1 MSLALFALSL
11 CTFALGLAEF
21 VAVSL
26 VPAIAAGTHL
36 NVSSVGLMI
45 GVYALGVSI
54 GAPTLSA
61 LLAKS
66 PRKTV
71 LAICMLI
78 FAAGNIGTAITSS
91 IAILLITR
99 FAAGLMHGVVIAL
112 ASSTAA
118 SAVSQEKSGN
128 AIATV
133 FAGLTVALML
143 GVPLGTLA
151 GSHFAWQDV
160 FFTLGGISVL
170 AAIAILYFTPRVT
183 VKWDD
188 NSGQSVSVW
197 STLTDRQILH
207 PVFITAL
214 TYAGSFTGFTYISVL
229 LAENTH
235 LSASGITGMFAF
247 YGVAAAIG
255 NALGGRF
262 VDAVGSRTAAI
273 TVIVGIGLALLGA
286 SQLSSS
292 MLAMAVVMAIWG
304 IASFGTVPVMQK
316 TVFITAQGNPVAS
329 PEVASGMN
337 IAAFNVGIT
346 VGSILGGV
354 ASHHSA
360 SAPMVLGLFPLL
372 LAALFAFALRPAAAS
387 KMDNQY
393 SS

>member
-26 VPAIAAGTHL
+26 VPAVAAGTHL
-36 NVSSVGLMI
+36 NVSSVGMMI
-45 GVYALGVSI
+45 GIYAIGVSI

-71 LAICMLI
+71 LAVCMLV
-78 FAAGNIGTAITSS
+78 FAAGNIGTALTSS
-91 IAILLITR
+91 MAMLLLTR
-99 FAAGLMHGVVIAL
+99 FIAGLMHGVVIAL
-112 ASSTAA
+112 AASTAA

-160 FFTLGGISVL
+160 FFTLGGISIA
-170 AAIAILYFTPRVT
+170 AAIAVLFFMPKVT
-183 VKWDD
+183 IKVE
-188 NSGQSVSVW
+188 NINEPSISVW

-207 PVFITAL
+207 PVVITAL

-229 LAENTH
+229 LAQNTH
-235 LSASGITGMFAF
+235 LGASGITGMFAI

-262 VDAVGSRTAAI
+262 VDAMGSRAAAI
-273 TVIVGIGLALLGA
+273 TVIAGIGLALVNA
-286 SQLSSS
+286 SLFSSS
-292 MLAMAVVMAIWG
+292 TLAMSAVMAVWG
-304 IASFGTVPVMQK
+304 IASFGAVPIMQK
-316 TVFITAQGNPVAS
+316 TVFMMAQGNPVAS

-337 IAAFNVGIT
+337 IAAFNVGIAA
-346 VGSILGGV
+346 GSILGGI
-354 ASHHSA
+354 ASLYSA
-360 SAPMVLGLFPLL
+360 TVPMVVGLLPLL
-372 LAALFAFALRPAAAS
+372 LAALFAIAIRPALAI
-387 KMDNQY
+387 KMDKQY
-393 SS
+393 SN

>member
-26 VPAIAAGTHL
+26 VPAVAAGTHL
-36 NVSSVGLMI
+36 NVSSVGMMI
-45 GVYALGVSI
+45 GIYAIGVSI

-71 LAICMLI
+71 LAVCMLV
-78 FAAGNIGTAITSS
+78 FAAGNIGTALTSS
-91 IAILLITR
+91 MAMLLLTR
-99 FAAGLMHGVVIAL
+99 FIAGLMHGVVIAL
-112 ASSTAA
+112 AASTAA

-160 FFTLGGISVL
+160 FFTLGGISIA
-170 AAIAILYFTPRVT
+170 AAIAVLFFMPKVT
-183 VKWDD
+183 IKVE
-188 NSGQSVSVW
+188 NINEPSISVW

-207 PVFITAL
+207 PVVITAL

-229 LAENTH
+229 LAQNTH
-235 LSASGITGMFAF
+235 LGASGITGMFAIF
-247 YGVAAAIG
+247 GVAAAIG

-262 VDAVGSRTAAI
+262 VDAMGSRAAAI
-273 TVIVGIGLALLGA
+273 TVIAGIGLALVTA
-286 SQLSSS
+286 SLFSSS
-292 MLAMAVVMAIWG
+292 TLAMSAVMAVWG
-304 IASFGTVPVMQK
+304 IASFGAVPIMQK
-316 TVFITAQGNPVAS
+316 TVFVMAQGNPVAS

-337 IAAFNVGIT
+337 IAAFNVGIAA
-346 VGSILGGV
+346 GSILGGI
-354 ASHHSA
+354 ASLYSA
-360 SAPMVLGLFPLL
+360 TVPMVVGLLPLL
-372 LAALFAFALRPAAAS
+372 LAALFAIAIRPALAI
-387 KMDNQY
+387 KMDKQY
-393 SS
+393 SN

>member
-1 MSLALFALSL
+1 MSLALFALSI

-36 NVSSVGLMI
+36 NVSSVGMMI
-45 GVYALGVSI
+45 GIYAIGVSI

-71 LAICMLI
+71 LAICMLV
-78 FAAGNIGTAITSS
+78 FAAGNIGTALTSS
-91 IAILLITR
+91 IAVLLLTR
-99 FAAGLMHGVVIAL
+99 FVAGLMHGVVIAL

-118 SAVSQEKSGN
+118 SAVSQEKSGG

-160 FFTLGGISVL
+160 FFTLGGISIV
-170 AAIAILYFTPRVT
+170 AAMAILFFTPKVT
-183 VKWDD
+183 IKGDD
-188 NSGQSVSVW
+188 SSKPSVSVW

-207 PVFITAL
+207 PVVITAL

-229 LAENTH
+229 LADNTH
-235 LSASGITGMFAF
+235 LSASGITGMFAI

-262 VDAVGSRTAAI
+262 VDAMGSRTAAI
-273 TVIVGIGLALLGA
+273 AVIIGIGLALLGA
-286 SQLSSS
+286 SMLSSS
-292 MLAMAVVMAIWG
+292 TVAMSVVMAIWG
-304 IASFGTVPVMQK
+304 IASFGAVPIMQK

-337 IAAFNVGIT
+337 IAAFNVGIA
-346 VGSILGGV
+346 VGSILGGI
-354 ASHHSA
+354 ASHYSP
-360 SAPMVLGLFPLL
+360 SAPMFVGLLPLI
-372 LAALFAFALRPAAAS
+372 LAALLAFALRQAS
-387 KMDNQY
+387 VVKMDNQY

>member
-26 VPAIAAGTHL
+26 VPAVAAGTHL
-36 NVSSVGLMI
+36 NVSSVGMMI
-45 GVYALGVSI
+45 GIYAIGVSI

-71 LAICMLI
+71 LAVCMLV
-78 FAAGNIGTAITSS
+78 FAAGNIGTALTSS
-91 IAILLITR
+91 MAMLLLTR
-99 FAAGLMHGVVIAL
+99 FIAGLMHGVVIAL
-112 ASSTAA
+112 AASTAA

-160 FFTLGGISVL
+160 FFTLGGISIA
-170 AAIAILYFTPRVT
+170 AAIAVLFFMPKVT
-183 VKWDD
+183 IKVE
-188 NSGQSVSVW
+188 NINEPSISVW

-207 PVFITAL
+207 PVVITAL

-229 LAENTH
+229 LAQNTH
-235 LSASGITGMFAF
+235 LGASGITGMFAIF
-247 YGVAAAIG
+247 GVAAAIG

-262 VDAVGSRTAAI
+262 VDAMGSRAAAI
-273 TVIVGIGLALLGA
+273 TVIAGIGLALVNA
-286 SQLSSS
+286 SLFSSS
-292 MLAMAVVMAIWG
+292 TLAMSAVMAVWG
-304 IASFGTVPVMQK
+304 IASFGAVPIMQK
-316 TVFITAQGNPVAS
+316 TVFVMAQGNPVAS

-337 IAAFNVGIT
+337 IAAFNVGIAA
-346 VGSILGGV
+346 GSILGGI
-354 ASHHSA
+354 ASLYSA
-360 SAPMVLGLFPLL
+360 TVPMVVGLLPLL
-372 LAALFAFALRPAAAS
+372 LAALFAIAIRPALAI
-387 KMDNQY
+387 KMDKQY
-393 SS
+393 SN